1 MVQEKPG
8 RGEEPAEEDEENDLV
23 DVDKKAHV
31 ARMLLPYDSSPKL
44 VFSAHRSRPPVS
56 AVVSICCRVSCS
68 LALLWIFF
76 RMVLLPLLAA
86 CSLYVGTAVSVPVA
100 DAYDV
105 SGAPVVTVKN
115 GTYSGIYSDEY
126 DQDFFLGMPYAQ
138 QAVRFAVPES
148 LNTTWDDTKEATA
161 YPPHC
166 IGYGSDDIGYA
177 LSEDCLYLNVVRPAG
192 LNDTSDLPVA
202 VWIHGGGLYMGGSA
216 DRRYNLSFIVENSV
230 NQGTP
235 IVAVSLNYRLAA
247 FGFLSGKEALDAGV
261 TNIGFRD
268 QRLALHWVNENIAA
282 FGGSPD
288 KVTIFGESSGAES
301 VSAQVLAYNGRD
313 DGLFRAAVG
322 ESGFGGILTRYSGGL
337 NRTDAQQ
344 ETFDNL
350 VRNTSCAS
358 TVGTPE
364 AITCLRAAPFDEI
377 NTALNVTGVGPWPP
391 ALDNDFIADFPTNQL
406 ASGNF
411 VQVPILIGANTDE
424 GSAFGAGRGP
434 TGPVNTDSDFEY
446 AVNNMLTPDVANTTG
461 RSAEDIVHDISILYP
476 NIQSI
481 GIPSLES
488 WPEVITNA
496 TEGVE
501 SIGVQSRRINALAG
515 DTSFHYARRRA
526 NIAWSDAGITSYSY
540 HFDVT
545 VNGIP
550 ESISAT
556 HFQEVAFVFYNLNG
570 DGYAT
575 NPFGN
580 TTQAFKD
587 LALTMSSAWINF
599 FVDLDPNG
607 AAVSPAWPAYN
618 TSAGGGV
625 GQNIVWSVRGNGS
638 YIEWDD
644 YRAEG
649 MKYLADNA
657 LELFGN

>member
-1 MVQEKPG
+1 M
-8 RGEEPAEEDEENDLV
+8 
-23 DVDKKAHV
+23 
-31 ARMLLPYDSSPKL
+31 
-44 VFSAHRSRPPVS
+44 
-56 AVVSICCRVSCS
+56 
-68 LALLWIFF
+68 
-76 RMVLLPLLAA
+76 LLPLLAA

-100 DAYDV
+100 EAYDV
-105 SGAPVVTVKN
+105 SEAPVVTVKN

-148 LNTTWDDTKEATA
+148 LNATWEDTKEATE

-166 IGYGSDDIGYA
+166 IGYGGDDVGYA

-235 IVAVSLNYRLAA
+235 IVAVSLNYRLSA
-247 FGFLSGKEALDAGV
+247 FGFISGQEALDSGV

-282 FGGSPD
+282 FGGSAD

-301 VSAQVLAYNGRD
+301 VSAQVLAYNGRN
-313 DGLFRAAVG
+313 DGLFRGAIG

-364 AITCLRAAPFDEI
+364 AIDCLRTAPFDEI
-377 NTALNVTGVGPWPP
+377 NTAINVTGVGPWPP
-391 ALDNDFIADFPTNQL
+391 ALDNDFIADFPAKQL

-424 GSAFGAGRGP
+424 GSAFGPGRGP
-434 TGPVNTDSDFEY
+434 TGPVNTDSDFAY
-446 AVNNMLTPDVANTTG
+446 AVNNMLSPDAANTTG
-461 RSAEDIVHDISILYP
+461 KPASQIVDEIAMLYP
-476 NIQSI
+476 DIQSI

-501 SIGVQSRRINALAG
+501 AVGLQSRRINALAG
-515 DTSFHYARRRA
+515 DTSFHYLRRRA
-526 NIAWSDAGITSYSY
+526 NIAWSDAGVPSYSY
-540 HFDVT
+540 RFDVT
-545 VNGIP
+545 VNGVTP
-550 ESISAT
+550 NVSAT

-570 DGYAT
+570 DGYAV

-587 LALTMSSAWINF
+587 VALAMSSAWVNF
-599 FVDLDPNG
+599 FVGLDPNG

-618 TSAGGGV
+618 TSSGGGV
-625 GQNIVWSVRGNGS
+625 GQNIVWSVKGNGS
-638 YIEWDD
+638 YVEWDD